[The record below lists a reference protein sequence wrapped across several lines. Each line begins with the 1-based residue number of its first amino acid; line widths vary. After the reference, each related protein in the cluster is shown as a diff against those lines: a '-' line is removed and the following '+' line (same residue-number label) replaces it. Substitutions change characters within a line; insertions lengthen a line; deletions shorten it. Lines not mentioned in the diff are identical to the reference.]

1 MWLRKGV
8 DQSKYVSELSK
19 VILGVCDQKQ
29 NTEVSAN
36 GCLKSICFF
45 YNAVLLKISLKMYI
59 YKNKT
64 GSKRFKEIN
73 VIRRLV
79 IRSHPHHH
87 YYKINML
94 NCFSFSLF
102 LINFSVCFLFG
113 SVEFK
118 QGFTMGYV
126 VSLTER

>member
-45 YNAVLLKISLKMYI
+45 LQCCAI
-59 YKNKT
+59 KNIP
-64 GSKRFKEIN
+64 EN
-73 VIRRLV
+73 VYL
-79 IRSHPHHH
+79 
-87 YYKINML
+87 
-94 NCFSFSLF
+94 
-102 LINFSVCFLFG
+102 
-113 SVEFK
+113 
-118 QGFTMGYV
+118 
-126 VSLTER
+126 